1 MNWNFFLRTKE
12 KKEEELTDKEID
24 ILLGNERDE
33 SKWPKKISP
42 ATDVKN
48 FVGVIFAI
56 NAGERKKA
64 LEMVKE

>member
-33 SKWPKKISP
+33 SK
-42 ATDVKN
+42 
-48 FVGVIFAI
+48 
-56 NAGERKKA
+56 
-64 LEMVKE
+64 